1 MSEFNHENRLFILAI
16 PRPRKFSPKTAI
28 VRQKNF
34 PGKIY
39 TPNGFCI
46 KEGQAMQDEDE
57 PLSQELT
64 TRQALDDEEDEED
77 FDTCLDIREHSQ
89 ILKEVISENEA
100 SNAFIPQRRVK
111 TYLSSEIPVRP
122 CTEDCLHRDRCKDY
136 NSGRVNDRD
145 LCRPELRQI
154 KKWQAAFRKGNLDLL
169 KDDVGTVA
177 GSMAVQVSRLL
188 EAVIVDGVVVE
199 SEKVANGGY
208 KYTEKVAH
216 PALREAANIMKTL
229 GIDLN
234 SFLMTPKSQKDA
246 PPQFQVNIGIS
257 ADEVQAR
264 FAARYSQ
271 KLPEPVVEALPKPEV
286 IPDE

>member
-16 PRPRKFSPKTAI
+16 PRPLKFTPKTPVAKRKI
-28 VRQKNF
+28 F
-34 PGKIY
+34 SGKIY
-39 TPNGFCI
+39 IPKGFCI
-46 KEGQAMQDEDE
+46 KEGQVMQDEDE
-57 PLSQELT
+57 PLSQEST
-64 TRQALDDEEDEED
+64 TRQAFDDEDEED

-100 SNAFIPQRRVK
+100 SNALIPQRRVK

-136 NSGRVNDRD
+136 KSGRVNDRD

-271 KLPEPVVEALPKPEV
+271 KLQDPIVEHAPKPEV
-286 IPDE
+286 ITDE